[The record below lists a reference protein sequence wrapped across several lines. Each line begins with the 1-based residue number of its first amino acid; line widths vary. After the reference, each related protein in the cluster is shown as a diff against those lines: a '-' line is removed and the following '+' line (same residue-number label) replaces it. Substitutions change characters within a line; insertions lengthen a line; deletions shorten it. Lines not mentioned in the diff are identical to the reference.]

1 MSGETSLEKILKNLD
16 PYIVKESFIFMTSDA
31 EPADLFK
38 TLNPIATFMEDEGL
52 TLVITQ
58 YCADKNA
65 IKYDSVFKCIS
76 LGVHSS
82 LESYGLISTIS
93 NELTKSNISTNV
105 FSGYFHDHIF
115 VESNKVNKALK
126 VISSISIF

>member
-1 MSGETSLEKILKNLD
+1 MSGETNLEKILKNLD

-31 EPADLFK
+31 EPTELFK

-58 YCADKNA
+58 HCADKNA

-76 LGVHSS
+76 LGIHSS

-115 VESNKVNKALK
+115 VESNKANQALK

>member
-1 MSGETSLEKILKNLD
+1 MSGETNLEKILKNLD

-31 EPADLFK
+31 EPTNLFK

-58 YCADKNA
+58 HCADKND

>member
-1 MSGETSLEKILKNLD
+1 MSGETNLEKILKNLD

-31 EPADLFK
+31 EPAELFK

-58 YCADKNA
+58 HCADKNV

-76 LGVHSS
+76 LGIHSS

-115 VESNKVNKALK
+115 VESNKANQALK